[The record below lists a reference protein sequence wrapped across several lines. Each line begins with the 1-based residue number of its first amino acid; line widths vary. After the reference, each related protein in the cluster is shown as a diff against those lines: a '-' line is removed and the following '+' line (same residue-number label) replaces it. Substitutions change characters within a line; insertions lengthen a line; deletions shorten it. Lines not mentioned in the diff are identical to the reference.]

1 MAGYLIALGAF
12 LFPLAFAATGL
23 GRPRIVLTVGGAL
36 AFTSVVAL
44 AAARA
49 ENAHGQKLVPV
60 WFLGGLVLV
69 LYGLWCGGLWLGV
82 RLRRAR
88 SS

>member
-12 LFPLAFAATGL
+12 LLPLAFGATGL

-49 ENAHGQKLVPV
+49 EDAHGQKLVPV

-82 RLRRAR
+82 RVRRAR
-88 SS
+88 AS